1 MKLKRTLIAAVL
13 FVASVAPTVAQETS
27 AATAG
32 QETNAA
38 TAQETNRNQVYT
50 ALLNNVQY
58 EVPRVE
64 KKKTDVGTTLGQLAN
79 AFLNNRSVEINSET
93 PFDDATGIVTAIING
108 LTRSYRIRVTDG
120 TNMVVNSPEEKYD
133 YTMQVVVAK
142 AVTTTK
148 TGTKD
153 VSEKDKDGKVVTKKV
168 NITLYDT
175 YLDVTLCQTDAKT
188 NQIDDSPKFVIR
200 REATTSSQAVSE
212 ALAELTTRVRRYYRH
227 AYPLTA
233 NIIEGARAKK
243 DKQKEIY
250 IDLGEKGGAR
260 EDMHMAVYVEK
271 QVAGKTA
278 RRQLGKVKIL
288 EVQGDDVS
296 LCKVQNGSK
305 DIKSALDEGV
315 TLVVMTTD

>member
-1 MKLKRTLIAAVL
+1 MKLKRLFIAAAL
-13 FVASVAPTVAQETS
+13 FVSYVATTVAQETT
-27 AATAG
+27 AAAG
-32 QETNAA
+32 QETD
-38 TAQETNRNQVYT
+38 RNQIYT

-58 EVPRVE
+58 EAHRTE

-120 TNMVVNSPEEKYD
+120 TNAYSGVQTDKYD

-142 AVTTTK
+142 ALTATK

-153 VSEKDKDGKVVTKKV
+153 VSEKDKDGKMVTKKV
-168 NITLYDT
+168 NVTLYDT

-200 REATTSSQAVSE
+200 REATTSSESVEE
-212 ALAELTTRVRRYYRH
+212 ALTELTREVRRYYRR

-233 NIIEGARAKK
+233 NIIEGARANK

-250 IDLGEKGGAR
+250 IDLGEKEGAK
-260 EDMHMAVYVEK
+260 EDMRMAVYVEK

-288 EVQGDDVS
+288 EVQGDEVS

-305 DIKSALDEGV
+305 DIKSALDEGM
-315 TLVVMTTD
+315 TLVVMTTE

>member
-1 MKLKRTLIAAVL
+1 MKLKRLFIAAAL
-13 FVASVAPTVAQETS
+13 FVSYVATTVAQETT
-27 AATAG
+27 AAAG
-32 QETNAA
+32 QET
-38 TAQETNRNQVYT
+38 TDRNQIYT

-58 EVPRVE
+58 EAPRTE

-120 TNMVVNSPEEKYD
+120 TNAYSGMQTDKYD

-142 AVTTTK
+142 ALTATK

-168 NITLYDT
+168 NVTLYDT

-200 REATTSSQAVSE
+200 REATTSSQSVSE
-212 ALAELTTRVRRYYRH
+212 ALAELTSRVRRYYRH

-250 IDLGEKGGAR
+250 IDLGEKEGAK
-260 EDMHMAVYVEK
+260 EDMRMAVYVEK

-288 EVQGDDVS
+288 EVQGDEVS

-305 DIKSALDEGV
+305 DIKSALDEGM
-315 TLVVMTTD
+315 TLVVMTTE

>member
-1 MKLKRTLIAAVL
+1 MKLKRLFIAAAL
-13 FVASVAPTVAQETS
+13 FVSYVATTVAQETT
-27 AATAG
+27 AAAG
-32 QETNAA
+32 QETD
-38 TAQETNRNQVYT
+38 RNQIYT

-58 EVPRVE
+58 EVHRTE

-120 TNMVVNSPEEKYD
+120 TNAYSGLQTDKYD

-142 AVTTTK
+142 ALTATK

-168 NITLYDT
+168 NVTLYDT

-200 REATTSSQAVSE
+200 REATTSSESVQE
-212 ALAELTTRVRRYYRH
+212 ALTELTREVRRYYRR

-250 IDLGEKGGAR
+250 IDLGEKEGAK
-260 EDMHMAVYVEK
+260 EDMRMAVYVEK

-288 EVQGDDVS
+288 EVQGDEVS

-305 DIKSALDEGV
+305 DIKSALDEGM
-315 TLVVMTTD
+315 TLVVMTTE